1 MPRFKA
7 AMVATPVKAR
17 FEAVARE
24 DFARVLTILREL
36 GFDGIEV
43 SVLEPEQLLF
53 SAAMAKE
60 YSLEIPAVGTGLN
73 FLHYGLSLS
82 HPDPGVRER
91 TYERLRQITESAAQV
106 GAGGVIIGLIRG
118 RGDEAPSLETAYELL
133 RRQLAMLCKHAESQ
147 GVKLFFEPLNRYES
161 KLVNTVAEGLRLL
174 EDVGC
179 EVLYLLLDTF
189 HMNIEERIIED
200 SIRQAGPRIGHF
212 HIADSNR
219 LAPGL
224 GHLNFGSILAALADT
239 GYAGYVSAEV
249 IVKPDLETA
258 ARLTANVLRIT
269 TSGL

>member
-1 MPRFKA
+1 MSRFKA

-24 DFARVLTILREL
+24 DFARVLAVLREL
-36 GFDGIEV
+36 GFDGVEV
-43 SVLEPEQLLF
+43 SVLEPEQLVT
-53 SAAMAKE
+53 SAAMARE
-60 YSLEIPAVGTGLN
+60 YSLEVPAVGTGLN
-73 FLHYGLSLS
+73 FLHYGLSLT
-82 HPDPGVRER
+82 HPDPGVREKA
-91 TYERLRQITESAAQV
+91 YERLRQITEAAARV
-106 GAGGVIIGLIRG
+106 GAGGVIVGLIRG
-118 RGDEAPSLETAYELL
+118 RGDEAPSLEAAYELL
-133 RRQLAMLCKHAESQ
+133 VGQLAKLCAYAESW
-147 GVKLFFEPLNRYES
+147 GVKLFLEPLNRYES

-179 EVLYLLLDTF
+179 GALYLLLDTF

-239 GYAGYVSAEV
+239 GYTGYVSAEIV
-249 IVKPDLETA
+249 VKPDLETA
-258 ARLTANVLRIT
+258 ARLTANILRVA
-269 TSGL
+269 TSGP